1 MNKSLIISLITMTFL
16 LSCAPKQ
23 GYLVSTKVENNNVG
37 NDKYGSMDAKM
48 LALIAP
54 YKEELDVKMNS
65 VIGYLPEE
73 MIKERPNS
81 SLMNFMADALLDQAK
96 SLFPSKSIDCAL
108 MNYGGIRITSIG
120 KGDITVGKMYE
131 LMPFDN
137 SVVLTELTQAQAQQL
152 FDRVAAYGGWP
163 ISDGLTFRIEK
174 DKAVDVLI
182 NGKPISSYTTV
193 NVVVPN
199 YLSDG
204 GDNLDFMKEVKKSD
218 SNIYIRD
225 ILISYVTKIK
235 NIVPSHEKRI
245 KL

>member
-1 MNKSLIISLITMTFL
+1 MNKSLIIPLIVMTFL

-23 GYLVSTKVENNNVG
+23 GYLVSTKVDNNNVG
-37 NDKYGSMDAKM
+37 NENYGSMDAKM
-48 LALIAP
+48 LSLINP
-54 YKEELDVKMNS
+54 YKEELDAKMNK

-81 SLMNFMADALLDQAK
+81 SLLNFMADALLDQAK
-96 SLFPSKSIDCAL
+96 ALFPTKTIDCAV

-137 SVVLTELTQAQAQQL
+137 SVVLTELTQLQAQQL
-152 FDRVAAYGGWP
+152 FDRIAAYGGWP
-163 ISDGLTFRIEK
+163 ISDGLTFRAENN
-174 DKAVDVLI
+174 KAVDVMI
-182 NGKPISSYTTV
+182 NGKPISSYTMV

-235 NIVPSHEKRI
+235 DIVPSHEKRI